1 MPLKRGFVHVYTG
14 NGKGKTS
21 AALGLCLRAI
31 GRGLNCCFIQFLK
44 GRTTGEIEAVKKLP
58 NFCFIQTGRPDYD
71 FCVTEVDRQLAL
83 KGFKLAEE
91 VLDKFDI
98 LVLDEI
104 NIAVHLGLIP
114 LSRLIALIERKPFN
128 LELVLTGRH
137 AKAEIIRRADYVTEF
152 NLVKHPFYRGENAR
166 EGIDY

>member
-1 MPLKRGFVHVYTG
+1 MRIVISGSGEVGFH
-14 NGKGKTS
+14 
-21 AALGLCLRAI
+21 
-31 GRGLNCCFIQFLK
+31 
-44 GRTTGEIEAVKKLP
+44 
-58 NFCFIQTGRPDYD
+58 
-71 FCVTEVDRQLAL
+71 
-83 KGFKLAEE
+83 LAEQLVTSHQDV
-91 VLDKFDI
+91 VLIERDPKRAKFVADHLDCMVVQGEGSDPTTLAEAGI
-98 LVLDEI
+98 DGADTFIAVSNLDEI